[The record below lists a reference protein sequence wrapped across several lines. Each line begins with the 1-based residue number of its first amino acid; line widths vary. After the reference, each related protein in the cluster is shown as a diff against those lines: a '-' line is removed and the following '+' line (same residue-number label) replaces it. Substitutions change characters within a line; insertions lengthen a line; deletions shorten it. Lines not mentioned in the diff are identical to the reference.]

1 MAPPASVVGTG
12 DGEGT
17 GIRLELQGDPAHA
30 RVTVQQALEA
40 RTFRLVWADD
50 WTAVAERGNKVA
62 NAFAGAAAQY
72 FKVGV
77 AIRSTDGGNSI
88 LRVER
93 QPSGWAGGAIG
104 ASRTTKNLD
113 QLTQELEA
121 AFGGAGALV
130 AVTSF

>member
-1 MAPPASVVGTG
+1 MAKVQGYDFT
-12 DGEGT
+12 
-17 GIRLELQGDPAHA
+17 LQGDPAHA
-30 RVTVQQALEA
+30 RITVQQALEG
-40 RTFRLVWADD
+40 RKFRLTWADD

-77 AIRSTDGGNSI
+77 AIRSADTGHSI

-93 QPSGWAGGAIG
+93 QSSGWAGGAIG

-113 QLTQELEA
+113 QLKGELETTFGSA
-121 AFGGAGALV
+121 GVLVATNAFGPG
-130 AVTSF
+130 TRTTR

>member
-1 MAPPASVVGTG
+1 MAKVQGYDFT
-12 DGEGT
+12 
-17 GIRLELQGDPAHA
+17 LQGDPAHA
-30 RVTVQQALEA
+30 RITVQQALEG
-40 RTFRLVWADD
+40 RKFHLTWADD

-77 AIRSTDGGNSI
+77 AIRSADTGHSI

-93 QPSGWAGGAIG
+93 QSSGWTGGAIG

-113 QLTQELEA
+113 QLKQELEST
-121 AFGGAGALV
+121 FGTAGVLV
-130 AVTSF
+130 AVAPF

>member
-1 MAPPASVVGTG
+1 MAKVQGYDFT
-12 DGEGT
+12 
-17 GIRLELQGDPAHA
+17 LQGDPAHA

-40 RTFRLVWADD
+40 RKFRLVWADD

-77 AIRSTDGGNSI
+77 AIRSADTGHSI

-93 QPSGWAGGAIG
+93 QSSGWAGGAIG

-113 QLTQELEA
+113 QLKQELESS
-121 AFGGAGALV
+121 FGTAGVLV
-130 AVTSF
+130 GVSPF